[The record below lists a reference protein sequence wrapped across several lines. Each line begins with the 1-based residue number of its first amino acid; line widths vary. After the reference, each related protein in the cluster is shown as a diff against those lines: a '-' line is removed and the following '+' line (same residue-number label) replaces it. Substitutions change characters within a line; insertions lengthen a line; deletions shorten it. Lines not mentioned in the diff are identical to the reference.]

1 MINKI
6 RDGLA
11 ETVVETLCDNILASD
26 EILKETSG
34 IGLKTVIAEISADS
48 VNLVGI
54 ICTTITHK
62 LIDALEQV

>member
-1 MINKI
+1 M
-6 RDGLA
+6 A

-34 IGLKTVIAEISADS
+34 IGLKTVISEISADS
-48 VNLVGI
+48 TNLVGI
-54 ICTTITHK
+54 ICVTTTQK